1 MKLLTFLRP
10 VISIVL
16 LLSIALASSQQTITI
31 LGANNTLLGK
41 ADIIKKNQYYI
52 SLNDIGEIV
61 GNGSFVNNKTEKI
74 VIYVQGLKIKLSNNI
89 SFIVIDDKTYQM
101 KSKLFKNNDQYYA
114 PIDDF
119 FNILLLHGADK
130 YSVDYSKMSISL
142 NSISKKLPEPASMNV
157 DLKKEKIKQKLD
169 TIIIDPGHGGKDPG
183 AIGYRGTKEKDIT
196 LDVAKRLAKKIERNM
211 KIKTILTRDEDT
223 FIGLRERSKL
233 ANAQNGKLFISI
245 HANSAEDQRAHG
257 FETYLIGLNKNEAAV
272 RTAARENAVLA
283 LEGSDVEKLTDEALI
298 KASLFQTS
306 FANGSERFAALVQE
320 EMNKRLQ
327 SRDRGVKQ
335 AGFYV
340 LAYTSMPNVLIE
352 LGYISNPS
360 EEKKLRSSQYK
371 DALATSIYRA
381 IEKYQNTLD
390 TN

>member
-16 LLSIALASSQQTITI
+16 LLSIALANNQQTITI
-31 LGANNTLLGK
+31 LGSNNTLLGK

-89 SFIVIDDKTYQM
+89 SFIVVEDKTYQM

-119 FNILLLHGADK
+119 FNILLLHGADQ

-142 NSISKKLPEPASMNV
+142 NSISKKTPEPIDMNV
-157 DLKKEKIKQKLD
+157 DLKKEKNKWKFD

-183 AIGYRGTKEKDIT
+183 AIGYRGTKEKDVT

>member
-1 MKLLTFLRP
+1 MKLLIFLRP
-10 VISIVL
+10 AIYVFFV
-16 LLSIALASSQQTITI
+16 LSIALANNQQTITVF
-31 LGANNTLLGK
+31 GENNIPLGK
-41 ADIIKKNQYYI
+41 ADIIKKNKYYI
-52 SLNDIGEIV
+52 SLNDIGEIF
-61 GNGSFVNNKTEKI
+61 GNGSFINNKTEKI
-74 VIYVQGLKIKLSNNI
+74 VIYFQGLKIKLSNNI
-89 SFIVIDDKTYQM
+89 SFIVVDDKTYQM
-101 KSKLFKNNDQYYA
+101 KSKLFKSKDQYYA

-119 FNILLLHGADK
+119 FNILLLHGADQ
-130 YSVDYSKMSISL
+130 YSTDYNQMSIFL
-142 NSISKKLPEPASMNV
+142 NSTKKKRPETVKMNV
-157 DLKKEKIKQKLD
+157 DLKKEKNKWKFD

-211 KIKTILTRDEDT
+211 KINTILTRDEDI
-223 FIGLRERSKL
+223 FIGLRERSKF

-245 HANSAEDQRAHG
+245 HANSVEDRRAHG
-257 FETYLIGLNKNEAAV
+257 FETYMIGANKNEAAV
-272 RTAARENAVLA
+272 KTAARENAVLA
-283 LEGSDVEKLTDEALI
+283 LEGNNVQTLTDEDLI
-298 KASLFQTS
+298 RATIAQAA

-320 EMNKRLQ
+320 EMSKRLQ
-327 SRDRGVKQ
+327 SKNRGVKQ

-360 EEKKLRSSQYK
+360 EEKKLKSSQYK

-381 IEKYQNTLD
+381 IERYQNILD

>member
-16 LLSIALASSQQTITI
+16 LLSIALANSQQTITI

-142 NSISKKLPEPASMNV
+142 NSISKKLPEPVGMNV

>member
-16 LLSIALASSQQTITI
+16 LLSIALANNQQTITI
-31 LGANNTLLGK
+31 LGSNNTLLGK

-89 SFIVIDDKTYQM
+89 SFIVVEDKTYQM

-119 FNILLLHGADK
+119 FNILFLHGADQ

-142 NSISKKLPEPASMNV
+142 NSISKKTPESVDMNV
-157 DLKKEKIKQKLD
+157 DLKKEKNKWTFN

-183 AIGYRGTKEKDIT
+183 AIGYRGTKEKDIA
-196 LDVAKRLAKKIERNM
+196 LDVAKRLEKKISKNM
-211 KIKTILTRDEDT
+211 NVKAILTRDEDI
-223 FIGLRERSKL
+223 FLRLGERTRF
-233 ANAQNGKLFISI
+233 ANENNGDLFISI
-245 HANSAEDQRAHG
+245 HANAAEDRRASG
-257 FETYLIGLNKNEAAV
+257 FETFLIGPNRNEAAV
-272 RTAARENAVLA
+272 RVAARENAA
-283 LEGSDVEKLTDEALI
+283 LELEGGSTTQLTDEALI
-298 KASLFQTS
+298 KATIAQAG
-306 FANGSERFAALVQE
+306 FANFSEQFAALVQE
-320 EMNKRLQ
+320 EMGKRIQ
-327 SRDRGVKQ
+327 SKNRGVKQ

-340 LAYTSMPNVLIE
+340 LMGASMPNVLIE
-352 LGYISNPS
+352 LGFISNPS
-360 EEKKLRSSQYK
+360 EEKKLKSSNYREV
-371 DALATSIYRA
+371 LATSIYRA
-381 IEKYQNTLD
+381 IEKYQKTLD
-390 TN
+390 NE